1 MLKNI
6 EILAFADP
14 EPRKWKKNYGFPMG
28 WWISR
33 WESQNL
39 TLKKPIKM
47 GISHHVSSWMPIGY
61 KQVLSIPFGNQK
73 WQVKTIVLIVFFK
86 HKWETR
92 ENNMHL

>member
-1 MLKNI
+1 
-6 EILAFADP
+6 
-14 EPRKWKKNYGFPMG
+14 
-28 WWISR
+28 
-33 WESQNL
+33 
-39 TLKKPIKM
+39 M